1 MAMRLQ
7 EVHPA
12 LVHAPITLFP
22 LAVGADLLGRATGNE
37 FLLETGRRVM
47 PLAAA
52 AAAVAAV
59 FGLVAQEAVKTEGP
73 THDMLITHRNLNLGF
88 VGVAAAM
95 AAWRTRHDR
104 PSAVYLALGLLG
116 IGTMTYTAY
125 LGGHMVYEH
134 GVGVKAAGGL
144 REEHAPE
151 LAPDRLGE
159 AARTVIADLR
169 HGTAHA
175 AEHIGQGEIAPTLMR
190 RGGQN
195 EPALGADARP
205 VRQRPD

>member
-22 LAVGADLLGRATGNE
+22 LAVGADLLCRATGNE

-73 THDMLITHRNLNLGF
+73 THDMLITLGF
-88 VGVAAAM
+88 LALLRSEISLGTVAALL
-95 AAWRTRHDR
+95 TI
-104 PSAVYLALGLLG
+104 LG
-116 IGTMTYTAY
+116 
-125 LGGHMVYEH
+125 
-134 GVGVKAAGGL
+134 
-144 REEHAPE
+144 
-151 LAPDRLGE
+151 
-159 AARTVIADLR
+159 
-169 HGTAHA
+169 
-175 AEHIGQGEIAPTLMR
+175 
-190 RGGQN
+190 
-195 EPALGADARP
+195 
-205 VRQRPD
+205 